1 MKNHTGKLGLGC
13 VTFGREIDE
22 EASYRIMDYALRNG
36 ITLFDTAESYGGG
49 EARLYRRERLGI
61 DDIREVTGE
70 LHSSEKVIGRW
81 LKRTGC
87 RNQIIL
93 QTKVSSE
100 FTRSGIA
107 RCIEASLER
116 LQTDSIDFY
125 LLHRFEGAVPLEETL
140 DPIAGA
146 IHSGKIAAMGCSNF
160 NLEQLRQ
167 ACEVSRRFGIRVE
180 MAQPLYNLV
189 AREIE
194 NDFLSFCKSE
204 RIAVVPYSP
213 LGAGFLS
220 GKYVSGQTFPKG
232 SRFDVKPGHADIY
245 FSEQNFRTVAR
256 LGALSQ
262 RTGIPMVRLAMGW
275 VLRNPDL
282 TAVLVGAR
290 STAHL
295 DNALEALGLEF
306 PDEWAAELTCWIQ
319 ATAESG
325 SQREAS
331 ETDLSQAERL
341 AQ

>member
-1 MKNHTGKLGLGC
+1 MKSQVGSTTFHTGKLGLGC

-22 EASYRIMDYALRNG
+22 DASYRIMDYALEHG

-49 EARLYRRERLGI
+49 ESRLYRRQRLG

-100 FTRSGIA
+100 FTRSGVA
-107 RCIEASLER
+107 RSIEDSLER
-116 LQTDSIDFY
+116 LQTESIDFY
-125 LLHRFEGAVPLEETL
+125 LLHRFESAVPLEDTIE
-140 DPIAGA
+140 PIAAA
-146 IHSGKIAAMGCSNF
+146 IHRGKIAAMGCSNF
-160 NLEQLRQ
+160 NLAQLRQ
-167 ACEVSRRFGIRVE
+167 ACEVSRRLGIRVE

-194 NDFLSFCKSE
+194 GDFLAFCKAE

-220 GKYVSGQTFPKG
+220 GKYVSGQAFPTG

-245 FSEQNFRTVAR
+245 FSERNFRTLAR
-256 LGALSQ
+256 LDALSQ
-262 RTGIPMVRLAMGW
+262 RAGIPMVRLAMGW
-275 VLRNPDL
+275 VLRNPNL

-290 STAHL
+290 STAHI
-295 DNALEALGLEF
+295 DNALEALRLEF
-306 PDEWAAELTCWIQ
+306 TDEWAAELTC
-319 ATAESG
+319 
-325 SQREAS
+325 
-331 ETDLSQAERL
+331 
-341 AQ
+341 

>member
-1 MKNHTGKLGLGC
+1 MKSQIGATTFYTGKLGLGC

-22 EASYRIMDYALRNG
+22 EESYRIMDNALENG

-49 EARLYRRERLGI
+49 ESRLYRRERMGT
-61 DDIREVTGE
+61 DDIREATGE

-93 QTKVSSE
+93 QTKISSK
-100 FTRSGIA
+100 FTRSGVA
-107 RCIEASLER
+107 RSIEASLER

-125 LLHRFEGAVPLEETL
+125 LLHRFESAVPLEETL
-140 DPIAGA
+140 DPIAAA
-146 IHSGKIAAMGCSNF
+146 IHRRKIAAMGCSNF
-160 NLEQLRQ
+160 NLDQLRQ
-167 ACEVSRRFGIRVE
+167 AWEVARRFGIRME

-194 NDFLSFCKSE
+194 GDFLAFCKSE

-220 GKYVSGQTFPKG
+220 GKYVSGQAFPKG

-245 FSEQNFRTVAR
+245 FSERNFRILAR
-256 LGALSQ
+256 LDALSQ

-275 VLRNPDL
+275 VLRNQDL

-295 DNALEALGLEF
+295 DNGLEALRLEF
-306 PDEWAAELTCWIQ
+306 PAEWAAELTC
-319 ATAESG
+319 
-325 SQREAS
+325 
-331 ETDLSQAERL
+331 
-341 AQ
+341 